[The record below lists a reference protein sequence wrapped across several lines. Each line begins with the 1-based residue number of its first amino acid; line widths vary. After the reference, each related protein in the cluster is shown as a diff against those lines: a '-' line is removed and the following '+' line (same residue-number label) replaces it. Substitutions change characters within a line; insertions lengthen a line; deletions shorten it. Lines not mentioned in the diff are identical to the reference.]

1 MVGLR
6 IAAAVFGM
14 VVAVGGS
21 VHAQGLEGPVSLP
34 PESFTGMTFNDANG
48 CAYMRA
54 GVSGSTVWV
63 ARVDQ
68 SREPICGLAPTFG
81 PAAPAPVV
89 AEAAP
94 VPAPESAAVVT
105 AMPDPAPAPVLAPAV
120 REGAPIA
127 TVASLTTRPDLT
139 PDPRPVAAA
148 APVLAPVLAPMPAPQ
163 PRQMT
168 LAQACAGRTG
178 IQPGLISS
186 RTGQPV
192 DCGGAVTTGAVTTG
206 TVTTGAVPQMTV
218 AQICAQTAASGVRY
232 VNQATGLPIDCP
244 TAAPVVLAS
253 ATMTATTEPP
263 RMTLATACAMSAQSG
278 VRYIN
283 AATGQPIDCGTT
295 SAQMAPATGFDTAT
309 VAQTVQGQEG
319 TPVITLPFGI
329 ATSTPNSNPVGVIRG
344 YTGPPPGYEP
354 VWTDGRL
361 NPNRGNPPPADVVR
375 MSSRNVP
382 AAAVQAVSGHRY
394 VQIGTYGDP
403 ANADRAAAT
412 LRGLGLP
419 VGFATVTRNGDALR
433 VVAAGPF
440 ATQAELDA
448 ALRAA
453 RSAGYG
459 DAFTRG

>member
-6 IAAAVFGM
+6 IAAAIFGM
-14 VVAVGGS
+14 VVAVGAG
-21 VHAQGLEGPVSLP
+21 VHAQGLDGPVSLP
-34 PESFTGMTFNDANG
+34 PASFTGMTFNDANG

-63 ARVDQ
+63 ARVNQ

-81 PAAPAPVV
+81 PQAPAPAPIM

-94 VPAPESAAVVT
+94 LPDPETAAIAT
-105 AMPDPAPAPVLAPAV
+105 AMPHPAPAPAARV
-120 REGAPIA
+120 GAPIT

-139 PDPRPVAAA
+139 PGPRPVAA
-148 APVLAPVLAPMPAPQ
+148 PAPMPVSAPAPQ
-163 PRQMT
+163 PSQMT
-168 LAQACAGRTG
+168 LAQACAGRSG

-192 DCGGAVTTGAVTTG
+192 DCGGAVAAAS
-206 TVTTGAVPQMTV
+206 GAVPQMTV
-218 AQICAQTAASGVRY
+218 AQICAQSAASGVRY
-232 VNQATGLPIDCP
+232 VNQATGLPVECP
-244 TAAPVVLAS
+244 TAAPVMLAS
-253 ATMTATTEPP
+253 ATMTAATDIP
-263 RMTLATACAMSAQSG
+263 RMTLATACMMSQQSG
-278 VRYIN
+278 VRYVN
-283 AATGQPIDCGTT
+283 AATGQPIDCGATL
-295 SAQMAPATGFDTAT
+295 AQMAPATGLDTAT

-319 TPVITLPFGI
+319 TPAFTWPFGI
-329 ATSTPNSNPVGVIRG
+329 ATSIPNSNPVGVIRG

-354 VWTDGRL
+354 VWADGRL
-361 NPNRGNPPPADVVR
+361 NPDRGNPSPADAVR

-382 AAAVQAVSGHRY
+382 VAAVQTMSVQADSGQAVHGHRY

-419 VGFATVTRNGDALR
+419 VGFASVTRNGDALR

-453 RSAGYG
+453 RAAGYG